1 MRLKRSKLKLYHHR
15 KAIPKKDHEGTSYTE
30 YDAPSSFLAEVWS
43 AGGEV
48 QAELYGNRLQY
59 IYNCLIEG
67 AYTVK
72 GENGRPVYVLE
83 SGTELKEN
91 DGICLFVS
99 GDSKPDYRIISIRPY
114 SHLYM
119 EVEKL

>member
-1 MRLKRSKLKLYHHR
+1 MRLKRNKLKQYYHR
-15 KAIPKKDHEGTSYTE
+15 KAIPKRDKEGTSYTE
-30 YDAPSSFLAEVWS
+30 YDASSSFLAEIWP
-43 AGGEV
+43 AGGKV

-59 IYNCLIEG
+59 IYNCLIGG

-72 GENGRPVYVLE
+72 QESSRPVYVLE
-83 SGTELKEN
+83 NGVELKEN

-99 GDSKPDYRIISIRPY
+99 GDFKPDYRIISIRPY
-114 SHLYM
+114 PHLYM